1 MQKYLENDEFVDK
14 VYEAVKTIGDDA
26 IPLIEEHLNIHFKDG
41 KCCCPFHQENTPSF
55 VWNPKTKT
63 CRCFGCGKHYNIV
76 NVLVDK
82 TGSHKEALNELFRMA
97 HMEVNTYGYK
107 PFDGG
112 RTDWFADYKY
122 PHPEHEPTEEH
133 SIKYL
138 NMRGISKQTIDYAEV
153 KEDSHGNIA
162 FEYRDLDNKL
172 LCVKYRASHKLHKGE
187 AKMWFQKDASTVPIL
202 YNVKKLDYLE
212 PLVINEGEIDTLSVI
227 ESGYTN
233 ACSVPNGAG
242 SLNWVEF
249 NYDYLQ
255 NFQTLILWFDN
266 DPAGQEGLNKIIPRL
281 GEYRC
286 KIVKPTS
293 EDEQMVEDYYAQF
306 GREGIRKTDAN
317 NILLACGKQRII
329 ELINRAEEI
338 PAKNLKYLMDCEI
351 SDVKDMEKVSTGLK
365 GMDDMLFGNLMSC
378 FTIYTG
384 KPGCVDCDT
393 EYFNGTEWK
402 RIADYTEGE
411 KVLQYNADG
420 TAKLV
425 IPEQYHKYE
434 AETLWHFKTRYGL
447 DQCLSDEHNVYY
459 ITSKNNIYH
468 KTFKEIRENH
478 ERAVCGF
485 KGKFITSFEYSGN
498 GIDLTDEQIEL
509 MCAVICD
516 GNFPCDSAG
525 YDTSHRPLYDQ
536 CCVTVKKERKKKRM
550 RDILNRCHI
559 EWKETL
565 LQREGYSTFTFFAPR
580 HEKVFT
586 KYWYN
591 CNQHQLQVICN
602 NVLFWDG
609 CLSHGQ
615 KTFSTSIKESADF
628 IQFAFT
634 SCGYKAHICTYDT
647 KGQIREINR
656 KQYVRKSMTYIV
668 SITNKNTPTMSTPKK
683 NEKVRI
689 DPYQTKDGF
698 KYCFT
703 VPSHMWVMRR
713 NNCICIT
720 GNSGKSSLCNLTSII
735 SPIEQGHKVFVFSGE
750 LAEGQLLDWI
760 MSPLAG
766 LNHLRVWDSNSSA
779 RKAFTVTNE
788 AEIAIR
794 KYYHDNIILYS
805 AENELATSEDA
816 LLEAME
822 TAFRKYGCDTFVID
836 NMMTVDFTSNGV
848 DNKYEQQKKFIT
860 RLMNFTNSH
869 TVNVNCIIHPK
880 KVAAG
885 EDLDIYSLHGCSEY
899 SNLCHRLI
907 AVKRLTDD
915 EEGYSIECQIIK
927 DRPTQ
932 AAGKSC
938 KLMYDT
944 ATRRIYSTNEELSQ
958 KFSWEKSSN
967 INYPDAIKK
976 NLLCNRK
983 DVLATIPKI
992 VSYSAEC
999 DQY

>member
-1 MQKYLENDEFVDK
+1 MAQYLEHDEFVDK
-14 VYEAVKTIGDDA
+14 VYEAVKVVGDDA

-41 KCCCPFHQENTPSF
+41 KCCCPFHNEDTPSF
-55 VWNPKTKT
+55 VWNPKTKG
-63 CRCFGCGKHYNIV
+63 CICFGCGKHYNIV

-97 HMEVNTYGYK
+97 HMEINTYGYK

-122 PHPEHEPTEEH
+122 PHPEYEPTEDGV
-133 SIKYL
+133 IKYL
-138 NMRGISKQTIDYAEV
+138 GLRGISKRTIEYAGV
-153 KEDSHGNIA
+153 KEDAHGNVA
-162 FEYRDLDNKL
+162 FEHRDLDDKL
-172 LCVKYRASHKLHKGE
+172 LAVKYRAGHKLKHGE
-187 AKMWFQKDASTVPIL
+187 AKNWWQKNASTVPIL

-212 PLVINEGEIDTLSVI
+212 PLVITEGHADCLSVI
-227 ESGYTN
+227 EAGYTN
-233 ACSVPNGAG
+233 VCSIPDG
-242 SLNWVEF
+242 STSLSWLEF
-249 NYDYLQ
+249 NYDFLQ
-255 NFQTLILWFDN
+255 NFQTIILWYDN
-266 DPAGQEGLNKIIPRL
+266 DKAGQEGLSKVIPRI

-286 KIVKPTS
+286 KIVKSTS

-317 NILLACGKQRII
+317 NILLACGKQRVI

-351 SDVKDMEKVSTGLK
+351 TDIKDVEKVSTGLK
-365 GMDDMLFGNLMSC
+365 GMDDILFGNLMSC

-384 KPGCVDCDT
+384 RAGCVDCDT

-402 RIADYTEGE
+402 RIADYTKGD

-420 TAKLV
+420 TAELV

-434 AETLWHFKTRYGL
+434 AETLWHFSTKYGL
-447 DQCLSDEHNVYY
+447 DQCVSDEHNMYY
-459 ITSKNNIYH
+459 VTSKNNLYH
-468 KTFKEIRENH
+468 QQFSKVKELH
-478 ERAVCGF
+478 DKSKHGF
-485 KGKFITSFEYSGN
+485 TGKFITSFKYDGQ
-498 GIDLTDEQIEL
+498 GINLTDAEIKL

-516 GNFPCDSAG
+516 GSFY
-525 YDTSHRPLYDQ
+525 YDNKTDKDYSHRPSDKV
-536 CCVTVKKERKKKRM
+536 CRFHIKKDRKKIKLRNLFEECGLSY
-550 RDILNRCHI
+550 R
-559 EWKETL
+559 ET
-565 LQREGYSTFTFFAPR
+565 QSATEGYTDFYVIAPR
-580 HEKVFT
+580 HEKEFT
-586 KYWYN
+586 SDWYN
-591 CNQHQLQVICN
+591 CTNKQLQIICDN
-602 NVLFWDG
+602 ILFWDG
-609 CLSHGQ
+609 HTDHVRRS
-615 KTFSTSIKESADF
+615 FSSNVKANAEF
-628 IQFAFT
+628 VQFAF
-634 SCGYKAHICTYDT
+634 SACGYRARISVRDRS
-647 KGQIREINR
+647 GQ
-656 KQYVRKSMTYIV
+656 KYFTCGKWYTRKSVEYEV
-668 SITNKNTPTMSTPKK
+668 SITDRTLIGMTNSHGNKPEIAKYN
-683 NEKVRI
+683 
-689 DPYQTKDGF
+689 TKDGF

-735 SPIEQGHKVFVFSGE
+735 APIEQGHRVFVFSGE
-750 LAEGQLLDWI
+750 LSEGQLLDWI

-766 LNHLRVWDSNSSA
+766 LNHLRVWDSEKSA
-779 RKAFTVTNE
+779 RKAFTVTDE
-788 AEIAIR
+788 AENAIR

-805 AENELATSEDA
+805 AENELATSEED
-816 LLEAME
+816 LVDAME
-822 TAFRKYGCDTFVID
+822 TAYRKYGCDTFVID
-836 NMMTVDFTSNGV
+836 NLMTIDFTTAGV

-860 RLMNFTNSH
+860 RLMNFTNTH
-869 TVNVNCIIHPK
+869 NVNISCVSHPK

-885 EDLDIYSLHGCSEY
+885 EDLDIYSLHGASEL

-915 EEGYSIECQIIK
+915 EENYSIECQIIK

-944 ATRRIYSTNEELSQ
+944 ATRRIYSTNEELYQ
-958 KFSWEKSSN
+958 KFSWEQSAN
-967 INYPDAIKK
+967 INYPDNIKK

>member
-1 MQKYLENDEFVDK
+1 MQKYIENDEFVDK

-55 VWNPKTKT
+55 VWNPKTKNAH
-63 CRCFGCGKHYNIV
+63 CFGCSRNYNIV

-97 HMEVNTYGYK
+97 HMEVDTYGYK

-112 RTDWFADYKY
+112 RTDWFVNYKY
-122 PHPEHEPTEEH
+122 PHPEHEPTEDGV
-133 SIKYL
+133 IKYL
-138 NMRGISKQTIDYAEV
+138 GLRGISKKTIEYAEV
-153 KEDSHGNIA
+153 KEDTHGNIA

-212 PLVINEGEIDTLSVI
+212 PLVLCEGEIDALSVI
-227 ESGYTN
+227 EAGYTN
-233 ACSVPNGAG
+233 VCSVPNGAG
-242 SLNWVEF
+242 SLNWLEF
-249 NYDYLQ
+249 NYDFLQ
-255 NFQTLILWFDN
+255 NFQTIILYFDN
-266 DPAGQEGLNKIIPRL
+266 DKAGQEGLSKVIPRL

-286 KIVKPTS
+286 KIVKSTS

-317 NILLACGKQRII
+317 NILLACGKQRVI

-411 KVLQYNADG
+411 KVLQYNTDG
-420 TAKLV
+420 TAELV
-425 IPEQYHKYE
+425 VPEQYHKYE
-434 AETLWHFKTRYGL
+434 AETLWHFSTKYGL
-447 DQCLSDEHNVYY
+447 DQCVSDEHNMYY
-459 ITSKNNIYH
+459 ITSKNNLYH
-468 KTFKEIRENH
+468 QTFSNIKALHNKSKQ
-478 ERAVCGF
+478 GF
-485 KGKFITSFEYSGN
+485 TGRFITSFKYGGQ
-498 GIDLTDEQIEL
+498 GINLTNSEIKL

-516 GNFPCDSAG
+516 GNFY
-525 YDTSHRPLYDQ
+525 YDNKTDKDYSHCPSDKVCRFHI
-536 CCVTVKKERKKKRM
+536 KKDRKKIKLRELFEECNLSY
-550 RDILNRCHI
+550 R
-559 EWKETL
+559 ET
-565 LQREGYSTFTFFAPR
+565 QSATEGYTDFYVIAPR
-580 HEKVFT
+580 HEKEFT
-586 KYWYN
+586 SDWYSCTN
-591 CNQHQLQVICN
+591 EQLQIICDN
-602 NVLFWDG
+602 ILFWDG
-609 CLSHGQ
+609 HTDHVRRS
-615 KTFSTSIKESADF
+615 FSSNNKANAEF
-628 IQFAFT
+628 VQFAFS
-634 SCGYKAHICTYDT
+634 SCGYRAKISVNNRS
-647 KGQIREINR
+647 GQ
-656 KQYVRKSMTYIV
+656 QYFTCGKLYTRKSVEYEV
-668 SITNKNTPTMSTPKK
+668 SITDRTLVGMTRKNGTKTKIETY
-683 NEKVRI
+683 R
-689 DPYQTKDGF
+689 TKDGH

-713 NNCICIT
+713 NNCICVT
-720 GNSGKSSLCNLTSII
+720 GNSGKSSLCNLISII
-735 SPIEQGHKVFVFSGE
+735 APIEQGHRVFVFSGE

-766 LNHLRVWDSNSSA
+766 LNHLRVWDSDKSA
-779 RKAFTVTNE
+779 RKSFTVTDE
-788 AEIAIR
+788 AEMEIR

-805 AENELATSEDA
+805 AENELATSEES
-816 LLEAME
+816 LIEAME
-822 TAFRKYGCDTFVID
+822 TAYRKYGCDTFVID
-836 NMMTVDFTSNGV
+836 NLMTIDFTSNGT

-860 RLMNFTNSH
+860 RLMNFTNTH
-869 TVNVNCIIHPK
+869 NVNVACVCHPK
-880 KVAAG
+880 KVANG
-885 EDLDIYSLHGCSEY
+885 EDLDIYSVHGSSELV
-899 SNLCHRLI
+899 NFCHRLI
-907 AVKRLTDD
+907 SVKRLTDD

-938 KLMYDT
+938 KLMYDF
-944 ATRRIYSTNEELSQ
+944 ATRRIYSTNEELYQ
-958 KFSWEKSSN
+958 KFSWEESSN

-999 DQY
+999 NQY

>member
-1 MQKYLENDEFVDK
+1 MQKYIENDEFVDK

-55 VWNPKTKT
+55 VWNPKTKNAHCFRKDT
-63 CRCFGCGKHYNIV
+63 KVITNNGVFSIQDIIDKDVYVLNGNGEWEKTKFVFCGQDTIYKLTLMSHGKIKEIYTTKDHEWFLRQSTNTVTTEQLYKYVGKKHPRFLRSILPQKQQYSIDEDGLRHGFIYGDGYRAAQRKNGDSVYSIGLYTKRKYAIGLKLFDNIKFYQHKHNESKEYFGTAIYKSNTNMKSVPSIEEYDDNYLYSFLVGAFLTDGNCSDDSILFSSSKLDDLKEIQNICIHLNIATYPIGFTIRTPKSNGRCVTYTKNYTLYTMRIVSTTLPDDFLILSEKQFKRIRKYPASLGYKIISVENTGIVDDVYCCETSTQSFALDGFILTHNCFGCNKTYNIV

-112 RTDWFADYKY
+112 RTDWFANYKY

-153 KEDSHGNIA
+153 TEDSHGNIA
-162 FEYRDLDNKL
+162 FEYHDLDNKL

-266 DPAGQEGLNKIIPRL
+266 DAAGQEGLNKIIPRL

-286 KIVKPTS
+286 KIVKPTP

-317 NILLACGKQRII
+317 NILLACGKQRVI

-351 SDVKDMEKVSTGLK
+351 TDIKDVEKVSTGLK
-365 GMDDMLFGNLMSC
+365 GMDDILFGNLMSC

-384 KPGCVDCDT
+384 
-393 EYFNGTEWK
+393 
-402 RIADYTEGE
+402 
-411 KVLQYNADG
+411 
-420 TAKLV
+420 
-425 IPEQYHKYE
+425 
-434 AETLWHFKTRYGL
+434 
-447 DQCLSDEHNVYY
+447 
-459 ITSKNNIYH
+459 
-468 KTFKEIRENH
+468 
-478 ERAVCGF
+478 RAG
-485 KGKFITSFEYSGN
+485 
-498 GIDLTDEQIEL
+498 
-509 MCAVICD
+509 
-516 GNFPCDSAG
+516 
-525 YDTSHRPLYDQ
+525 
-536 CCVTVKKERKKKRM
+536 
-550 RDILNRCHI
+550 
-559 EWKETL
+559 
-565 LQREGYSTFTFFAPR
+565 
-580 HEKVFT
+580 
-586 KYWYN
+586 
-591 CNQHQLQVICN
+591 
-602 NVLFWDG
+602 
-609 CLSHGQ
+609 
-615 KTFSTSIKESADF
+615 
-628 IQFAFT
+628 
-634 SCGYKAHICTYDT
+634 
-647 KGQIREINR
+647 
-656 KQYVRKSMTYIV
+656 
-668 SITNKNTPTMSTPKK
+668 
-683 NEKVRI
+683 
-689 DPYQTKDGF
+689 
-698 KYCFT
+698 
-703 VPSHMWVMRR
+703 
-713 NNCICIT
+713 
-720 GNSGKSSLCNLTSII
+720 SGKSSLCNLTSII
-735 SPIEQGHKVFVFSGE
+735 APIEQGHRVFVFSGE
-750 LAEGQLLDWI
+750 LSEGQLLDWI

-766 LNHLRVWDSNSSA
+766 LNHLRVWDSEKSA
-779 RKAFTVTNE
+779 RKAFTVTDE
-788 AEIAIR
+788 AETAIR

-805 AENELATSEDA
+805 AENELATSEED
-816 LLEAME
+816 LVDAME
-822 TAFRKYGCDTFVID
+822 TAYRKYGCDTFVID
-836 NMMTVDFTSNGV
+836 NLMTIDFTTAGV

-860 RLMNFTNSH
+860 RLMNFTNTH
-869 TVNVNCIIHPK
+869 NVNISCVSHPK

-885 EDLDIYSLHGCSEY
+885 EDLDIYSLHGASEL

-958 KFSWEKSSN
+958 QFSWEKSSN